1 MGCITVS
8 VEKSFKERLA
18 KFPWI
23 NWSEIGREELLKKYI
38 FDSYIKTGKMTKEE
52 EKFCEKIDWH
62 PVDELHIREEYIKK
76 LKEMRK
82 GPYTKSMNSK
92 ELKKWFED

>member
-1 MGCITVS
+1 MQEGNCNMGCITVS

-52 EKFCEKIDWH
+52 EKFCEKIAWH
-62 PVDELHIREEYIKK
+62 PVDELHIREEYI
-76 LKEMRK
+76 E
-82 GPYTKSMNSK
+82 G
-92 ELKKWFED
+92 FE